1 MYPYCKVLPT
11 SNIKIPWFYE
21 LKGFSKQDVFVL
33 FLFVGDI
40 FMVDEGGSAPITASH
55 LKASDVDTVLD
66 QLVVSLIS
74 PPQFGYIEN
83 VLPSPGFEKSNTG
96 ISIGKHYDIYYHQ
109 IGGKYIFFISFS
121 ICNPFPQ
128 LPFHTKTSLMVM

>member
-1 MYPYCKVLPT
+1 MICP
-11 SNIKIPWFYE
+11 
-21 LKGFSKQDVFVL
+21 

-40 FMVDEGGSAPITASH
+40 FIVDEGGSASITASH

-74 PPQFGYIEN
+74 PPHFGYIEN

-96 ISIGKHYDIYYHQ
+96 ISIGKHYAT
-109 IGGKYIFFISFS
+109 YILINRF
-121 ICNPFPQ
+121 
-128 LPFHTKTSLMVM
+128 V